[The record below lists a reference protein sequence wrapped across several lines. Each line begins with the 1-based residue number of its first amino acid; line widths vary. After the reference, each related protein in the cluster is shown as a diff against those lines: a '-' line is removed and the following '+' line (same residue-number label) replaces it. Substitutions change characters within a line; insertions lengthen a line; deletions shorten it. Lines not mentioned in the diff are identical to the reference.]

1 MKNVIATIRKLK
13 MVPGKAK
20 GLMILKASIL
30 FGAIAYLF
38 YDSPF
43 GLIVGLICSYPYLKG
58 ELDKYNAAILE
69 RTEQRF
75 KEMLLSLVAAMKA
88 GYSVENAFGEAY
100 KDMRFRFGDRDDT
113 VKQLLKVL
121 RQLKN
126 RIPIENLMEE
136 MADET
141 GSEDIHDFADIFR
154 IAKRTG
160 GNMTAIM
167 EHTASVIT
175 RRMEMK
181 EEIAMAVASKKYEQ
195 QIMDVVPLGIIL
207 YIRLSNPG
215 YLNSLYHNPA
225 GIMIMTI
232 ALVFYAAAY
241 LLSEKILRQ
250 AV

>member
-1 MKNVIATIRKLK
+1 M
-13 MVPGKAK
+13 
-20 GLMILKASIL
+20 
-30 FGAIAYLF
+30 
-38 YDSPF
+38 
-43 GLIVGLICSYPYLKG
+43 
-58 ELDKYNAAILE
+58 
-69 RTEQRF
+69 
-75 KEMLLSLVAAMKA
+75 
-88 GYSVENAFGEAY
+88 
-100 KDMRFRFGDRDDT
+100 
-113 VKQLLKVL
+113 

-195 QIMDVVPLGIIL
+195 QIQRDIT
-207 YIRLSNPG
+207 Y
-215 YLNSLYHNPA
+215 PA
-225 GIMIMTI
+225 RSVRICNDELFCET
-232 ALVFYAAAY
+232 V
-241 LLSEKILRQ
+241 R
-250 AV
+250 